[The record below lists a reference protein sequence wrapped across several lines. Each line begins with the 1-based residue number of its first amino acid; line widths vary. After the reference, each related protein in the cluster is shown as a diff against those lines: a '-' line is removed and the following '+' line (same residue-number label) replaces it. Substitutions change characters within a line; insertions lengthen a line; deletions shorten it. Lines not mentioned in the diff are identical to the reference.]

1 MNVLIIKY
9 TNKIN
14 NNFTAFSFN
23 DEKSF
28 LKIMLTIK
36 RISIN
41 KTLINEIEEPN
52 TIEIGKNIN
61 KA

>member
-1 MNVLIIKY
+1 
-9 TNKIN
+9 
-14 NNFTAFSFN
+14 
-23 DEKSF
+23 
-28 LKIMLTIK
+28 MLTIK